1 MTIIIS
7 IEGNIGSGKSTFL
20 KYLKDHLTS
29 DKICFLDEPVDDWLS
44 IKDTNDKNIIER
56 YYGDQKKY
64 AFPFQMLAY
73 ISRLSLLKK
82 ALHNNTYNYIITERS
97 LFTDRNVFC
106 KMLYDDNLIEKIEY
120 TIYNKWF
127 DEFNINEDII
137 YVYLKCNPNTANDR
151 VIHRNRRGEIIPID
165 YLVKCHNYH
174 ENWLKNET
182 TIVLDANKSNDKIYD
197 TWLDEIKKLLI

>member
-20 KYLKDHLTS
+20 QYLKEHLTS

-44 IKDTNDKNIIER
+44 IVDTNDKNIIER
-56 YYGDQKKY
+56 YYDDQKKF
-64 AFPFQMLAY
+64 AFPFQMMAY

-82 ALHNNTYNYIITERS
+82 ALQNNTYNYIITERS

-120 TIYNKWF
+120 SIYNKWF
-127 DEFNINEDII
+127 DEFNIKEDII
-137 YVYLKCNPNTANDR
+137 YVYLKCDPWRANDR
-151 VIHRNRRGEIIPID
+151 VIHRNRKGEIIPIE

-182 TIVLDANKSNDKIYD
+182 TIVLDANESNDKIY
-197 TWLDEIKKLLI
+197 TKWLGVINSLII